1 MPADYLNRDFK
12 PSHTS
17 FLRMNYYPVCPTPEF
32 PAGLDKPSSGHL
44 GINHHTDAGAVT
56 VLLQDDQAGLEVYR
70 GKQWHLVET
79 RSDALV
85 INIGDIVQVWS
96 NDLYHAP
103 LHRVRANAKAERFS
117 VPFFFNPAYQ
127 SDYAPLPTM
136 VDSKQPAR
144 YRAINWGKFRALRA
158 GGDYADSAGWTTVEF
173 PQSLAGARRWMF
185 AIALDVNEDGHLD
198 IVERAL
204 RIFDE
209 VEVTV
214 AVNAGKRV
222 LLSTDERCDL
232 IRQCTAH
239 FDGVTV
245 AAFEGLLVD
254 YARRRRAAALVR
266 GLRQVSDFDYEFQ
279 MAFANRKLYPELE
292 TVFLMTSEA
301 HALISSTVV
310 RDVHRWGGDLSPFV
324 PPPVEEALRKK

>member
-1 MPADYLNRDFK
+1 MTS
-12 PSHTS
+12 PSTINKR
-17 FLRMNYYPVCPTPEF
+17 LALYPGTF
-32 PAGLDKPSSGHL
+32 D
-44 GINHHTDAGAVT
+44 
-56 VLLQDDQAGLEVYR
+56 
-70 GKQWHLVET
+70 
-79 RSDALV
+79 
-85 INIGDIVQVWS
+85 
-96 NDLYHAP
+96 
-103 LHRVRANAKAERFS
+103 
-117 VPFFFNPAYQ
+117 PFTY
-127 SDYAPLPTM
+127 
-136 VDSKQPAR
+136 
-144 YRAINWGKFRALRA
+144 
-158 GGDYADSAGWTTVEF
+158 
-173 PQSLAGARRWMF
+173 
-185 AIALDVNEDGHLD
+185 GHLD

-214 AVNAGKRV
+214 AVNAGKRA
-222 LLSTDERCDL
+222 LLSTDKRCDL

-239 FDGVTV
+239 LDGVTV

-279 MAFANRKLYPELE
+279 MAFANRKLYPEVE

-301 HALISSTVV
+301 HALISSTIV